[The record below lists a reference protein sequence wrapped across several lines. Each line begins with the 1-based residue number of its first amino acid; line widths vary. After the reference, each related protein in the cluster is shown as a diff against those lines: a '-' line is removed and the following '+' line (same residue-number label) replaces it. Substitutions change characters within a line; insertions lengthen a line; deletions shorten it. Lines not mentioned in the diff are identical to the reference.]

1 MLLGSVEAGGTKFV
15 CAVGNE
21 DYRILDRTQFP
32 TTTPKET
39 LQKRLI
45 TSSGLKISRQSQFLH
60 LDRLSF
66 VRTRLSTGTLQI
78 PRKGWANTNFV
89 GRMKEDFDIP
99 ISWTTDVNGSA
110 YGEYVMATLFNEKIN
125 SLVYYT
131 IGTGVGAGAIINGN
145 LLAIWGIPKWD
156 MFV

>member
-1 MLLGSVEAGGTKFV
+1 
-15 CAVGNE
+15 
-21 DYRILDRTQFP
+21 
-32 TTTPKET
+32 
-39 LQKRLI
+39 
-45 TSSGLKISRQSQFLH
+45 
-60 LDRLSF
+60 
-66 VRTRLSTGTLQI
+66 
-78 PRKGWANTNFV
+78 
-89 GRMKEDFDIP
+89 MKEDFDIP